1 MPEHQ
6 VFDAYEDKLGTN
18 GSKGFWGV
26 LAQKAKAII
35 EEDNLSQQF
44 ETSARSRFQ
53 MPDTSAGG
61 QVITNLTFES
71 HLFQ

>member
-1 MPEHQ
+1 

-35 EEDNLSQQF
+35 EEDNLSQF
-44 ETSARSRFQ
+44 ETPARSRFQ

-61 QVITNLTFES
+61 QVITKLTFES

>member
-1 MPEHQ
+1 

-35 EEDNLSQQF
+35 EEDNLSQF
-44 ETSARSRFQ
+44 ETPARSRFQ